1 MCIVNRIKKGEESGV
16 PKSMWRG
23 QSLKVAEI
31 NDNGKTNQFGRLEY
45 IGVIS

>member
-1 MCIVNRIKKGEESGV
+1 MCIVNRIKKGEENGV

-31 NDNGKTNQFGRLEY
+31 DDNRKMNRFGELEY